1 MPITFL
7 QFCKIFRRIANF
19 YILDEVKAL
28 DEFVEFLTRV
38 LMFNLFVSTAVVLL
52 PALCQHPETRQ
63 ADQRG
68 GVAVPA
74 DRRNRIGQSAP

>member
-28 DEFVEFLTRV
+28 DEICGIP
-38 LMFNLFVSTAVVLL
+38 N
-52 PALCQHPETRQ
+52 
-63 ADQRG
+63 
-68 GVAVPA
+68 
-74 DRRNRIGQSAP
+74 QSLNV

>member
-19 YILDEVKAL
+19 YILDEVK
-28 DEFVEFLTRV
+28 VEYLTRV

-52 PALCQHPETRQ
+52 PALCQHPET
-63 ADQRG
+63 
-68 GVAVPA
+68 
-74 DRRNRIGQSAP
+74 